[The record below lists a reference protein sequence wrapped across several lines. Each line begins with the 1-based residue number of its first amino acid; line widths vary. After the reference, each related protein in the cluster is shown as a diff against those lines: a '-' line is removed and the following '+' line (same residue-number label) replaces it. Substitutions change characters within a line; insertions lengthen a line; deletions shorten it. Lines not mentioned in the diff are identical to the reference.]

1 MIALQLLAAWA
12 VTSVVLGTAWA
23 IAGHRAKTRA
33 ATNHKTTG
41 GPR

>member
-1 MIALQLLAAWA
+1 VIALQLLAAWS

-33 ATNHKTTG
+33 ANRDTPG
-41 GPR
+41 GTR